1 MALEGACASGKR
13 ENLARKISLTW
24 YMIAV
29 SFMQSL
35 CWQGVRDEVMSHLTF
50 FYIKPQFQHPSSSLP
65 HIRNA
70 SSLLPLHVLLFK

>member
-1 MALEGACASGKR
+1 MALEGECANGTG

-35 CWQGVRDEVMSHLTF
+35 CWQGVRDEVMSHLMPFT
-50 FYIKPQFQHPSSSLP
+50 
-65 HIRNA
+65 
-70 SSLLPLHVLLFK
+70 